1 MLILITILGVVALVA
16 ALAWVQDAPYRREM
30 RRKVRL
36 RQSVLNWKER
46 R

>member
-1 MLILITILGVVALVA
+1 MLVPASIIFIALLVF

-36 RQSVLNWKER
+36 RQSVLNWRER

>member
-1 MLILITILGVVALVA
+1 MTILIPILATVLLVL
-16 ALAWVQDAPYRREM
+16 ALAWAQDAPYRREM

-36 RQSVLNWKER
+36 RQSVLNWRER